1 MKYTKAV
8 DVWALSQEQ
17 RKQLQIGQWVTA
29 GSTAGSA
36 KGQWLGQ
43 KASGSDVAA
52 WHHTG
57 IKGWKSKVSTL
68 RAYAMNWN

>member
-8 DVWALSQEQ
+8 NVWALSQEQ
-17 RKQLQIGQWVTA
+17 RKQLQVGQWVMA
-29 GSTAGSA
+29 GSNGA

-52 WHHTG
+52 WHHHG
-57 IKGWKSKVSTL
+57 IKGWKAKVSTL
-68 RAYAMNWN
+68 RAYAKNWS

>member
-8 DVWALSQEQ
+8 DIWALSQEQ
-17 RKQLQIGQWVTA
+17 RNQLQIGQWVLA
-29 GSTAGSA
+29 GTA

-52 WHHTG
+52 WHHSG
-57 IKGWKSKVSTL
+57 IQGWKAKVSAL
-68 RAYAMNWN
+68 RAYAKNWA

>member
-17 RKQLQIGQWVTA
+17 RKQLQIGQWVL
-29 GSTAGSA
+29 AGSA

-43 KASGSDVAA
+43 TARSDVAA
-52 WHHTG
+52 WHHKG

-68 RAYAMNWN
+68 RAYAKNWS

>member
-17 RKQLQIGQWVTA
+17 RKQLQIGQWVLA
-29 GSTAGSA
+29 GGS

-43 KASGSDVAA
+43 TSRSDVAA
-52 WHHTG
+52 WHHKG
-57 IKGWKSKVSTL
+57 IKGWKAKVSTL
-68 RAYAMNWN
+68 RAYAKNWS

>member
-8 DVWALSQEQ
+8 DVWALSQDQ
-17 RKQLQIGQWVTA
+17 RKQLQIGQWVL
-29 GSTAGSA
+29 AGSA

-52 WHHTG
+52 WHHEG
-57 IKGWKSKVSTL
+57 IKGWKSKVTTL
-68 RAYAMNWN
+68 RAYAKNWS

>member
-8 DVWALSQEQ
+8 NVWALSQDQ

-29 GSTAGSA
+29 GSGLGSA

-52 WHHTG
+52 WHHKG

-68 RAYAMNWN
+68 RAYAMNWS

>member
-8 DVWALSQEQ
+8 NIWALSQEQ
-17 RKQLQIGQWVTA
+17 RKQLQIGQWVLA
-29 GSTAGSA
+29 GGS

-52 WHHTG
+52 WHHSG
-57 IKGWKSKVSTL
+57 IQGWKSKVSTL
-68 RAYAMNWN
+68 RAYAKNWG

>member
-17 RKQLQIGQWVTA
+17 RKQLQVGQWVLA
-29 GSTAGSA
+29 GSGGA

-52 WHHTG
+52 WHHYG
-57 IKGWKSKVSTL
+57 IKGWRAKVSTL
-68 RAYAMNWN
+68 RAYAKNWS